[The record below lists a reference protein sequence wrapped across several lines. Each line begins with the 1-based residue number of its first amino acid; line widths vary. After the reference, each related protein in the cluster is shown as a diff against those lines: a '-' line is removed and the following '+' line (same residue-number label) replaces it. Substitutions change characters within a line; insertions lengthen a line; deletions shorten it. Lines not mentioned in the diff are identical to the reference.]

1 MLPRLALTF
10 VLAAFLCPSA
20 VFGQLPPAQS
30 LPSEAE
36 TVPPAHVAYVEGTVT
51 LEREG
56 RSDSSPLNVPL
67 LSGDRLRT
75 ADGRVEVL
83 FADGSTLHL
92 DARSTVDVQSDD
104 LVRLTEGRVR
114 LNIVGPVDVARG
126 GPAGAITYR
135 LDSPAGSARITQ
147 AG

>member
-10 VLAAFLCPSA
+10 VLAAYLYPA
-20 VFGQLPPAQS
+20 ALFGQSRPAQS
-30 LPSEAE
+30 PPSEADA
-36 TVPPAHVAYVEGTVT
+36 VAPAHVAYLEGAVT

-56 RSDSSPLNVPL
+56 RADASPLNVPL

-92 DARSTVDVQSDD
+92 DARSTIDVESDD